1 MVAEEEPVVRTHLG
15 EQFRGVLGVLRA
27 AQDVRNAQQ
36 RRARVEHRDQ
46 PHAVRQVQPAV
57 PHQPRRDRDVLQTT
71 VVRGRARSR
80 GFILDASLRIQPCRQ
95 YIAVVGYTLLS
106 RHSTKTNVRHFNRGD

>member
-46 PHAVRQVQPAV
+46 PHAVRQIQPAV
-57 PHQPRRDRDVLQTT
+57 PHQPRDRDVLQTT
-71 VVRGRARSR
+71 VVRGRTRSR
-80 GFILDASLRIQPCRQ
+80 GFILDASLRTTVPSI
-95 YIAVVGYTLLS
+95 LS
-106 RHSTKTNVRHFNRGD
+106 LWVTPYSRDTVQKQTFDT